1 MGESGP
7 HLLQFLEPRHVQ
19 LFHFAWRVNDHVHQY
34 FRSYSKLLEH
44 HVHSF
49 CHCLRQSEQLR
60 AGIANFSPVE
70 WRLFGEGKRE
80 KLDRAVEDR
89 HLCAKPLFGSWLSH
103 VDIGFG
109 VVELFCLVGIRV
121 QFLGI
126 FWVGWGELEAWEFW
140 SHALRLALKI
150 RIALFGEGSWCSMIA
165 AWSTTSFKALF
176 AACSFRD
183 RRSHFPTSFWVTIYP
198 ISCLR
203 RSWRLSFGYS

>member
-44 HVHSF
+44 HFHSF

-60 AGIANFSPVE
+60 AGIASFSPVE
-70 WRLFGEGKRE
+70 LRLFGEGKRE

-121 QFLGI
+121 QFLGV
-126 FWVGWGELEAWEFW
+126 FWVGWGVL
-140 SHALRLALKI
+140 
-150 RIALFGEGSWCSMIA
+150 
-165 AWSTTSFKALF
+165 
-176 AACSFRD
+176 D
-183 RRSHFPTSFWVTIYP
+183 RRENFD
-198 ISCLR
+198 LM
-203 RSWRLSFGYS
+203 LSVLLWKLE